1 MQLSTKSRYAT
12 RAMLELA
19 LNYGKG
25 PLQLKE
31 IARRQDISDKYLE
44 QVMFPLRTKG
54 YIYTLKGNKG
64 GYLLAKPPEEITLY
78 DIVQTLEG
86 SLAPVACADNPEV
99 CSRSEQCAAKSVWSR
114 LKELVAGELKKISLA
129 ELSEEQKN
137 KHKEVSESLTYYI

>member
-1 MQLSTKSRYAT
+1 MQLSTKARYAT

-54 YIYTLKGNKG
+54 YVFTQKGSRG
-64 GYLLAKPPEEITLY
+64 GYSLSRPPEEITVY
-78 DIVQTLEG
+78 DVVQTVEG
-86 SLAPVACADNPEV
+86 SLAPVACVDGNTSCRRESICV
-99 CSRSEQCAAKSVWSR
+99 TRDLWNR
-114 LKELVAGELKKISLA
+114 LKDKIVQELQSISLA
-129 ELSEEQKN
+129 ELAREQVKKYREEGANLNYQ
-137 KHKEVSESLTYYI
+137 I